1 MRAYDKLAGL
11 NHIPYYDNTFG
22 QDKFDV
28 TIKLQENEVNI
39 LLQVYF
45 FQIFCRR
52 SI

>member
-28 TIKLQENEVNI
+28 TIKLQENEVTRLLMI
-39 LLQVYF
+39 L
-45 FQIFCRR
+45 
-52 SI
+52 S